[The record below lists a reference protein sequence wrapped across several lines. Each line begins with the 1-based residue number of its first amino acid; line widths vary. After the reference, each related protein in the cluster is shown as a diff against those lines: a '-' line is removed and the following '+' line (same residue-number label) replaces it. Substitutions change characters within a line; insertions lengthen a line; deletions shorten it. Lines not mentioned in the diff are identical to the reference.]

1 MHLLMD
7 LTNLTERNLQVVLRT
22 VEVAACKDVL
32 SEMELN
38 RYVKNV
44 SSL

>member
-1 MHLLMD
+1 MYLLMD

-22 VEVAACKDVL
+22 VAAGKDVL

-44 SSL
+44 SSI